1 VRRVLMVSPHFPPD
15 GSAASHRVRLLA
27 PHLAAAGWKP
37 TVVTVTPDAY
47 ESTLDPALAAMV
59 PASLD
64 VVRCRPWN
72 AEWTRAVG
80 IGDLG
85 LRAFDALRR
94 TCAGL
99 LARERYD
106 VLFVTVYPVYP
117 ALLGPML
124 KRRFPVRFVLDYQDP
139 WVGNWGLTVGG
150 GPNGTPDFKSRA
162 SRRLGKMLEPIAVR
176 AADAIT
182 AVSPAT
188 YEDVLARIPVTPV
201 CRALPLGWERSDLDA
216 AAATNPF
223 FSAADGNINL
233 AYVGTLLPT
242 GFGTLE
248 ALLAATRLLRDREP
262 ALYARL
268 RLWFIGTS
276 NQSRDD
282 VEPRVLPIARRMNVD
297 EVVREIPSRVGYTQ
311 ALAVLRDAAG
321 ILLLG
326 SRERHYTAS
335 KLYPALMAMRPL
347 LAVYHQAS
355 TVVDVLRRAGGA
367 PSLRLVTYSDADPGV
382 APSAEAVYAPLRDL
396 VAQPIYDAGA
406 VNLSAVEHVSAR
418 TLAHELA
425 AVMDQI
431 CGN

>member
-1 VRRVLMVSPHFPPD
+1 MVSPHFPPD

-27 PHLAAAGWKP
+27 PHLEEAGWKP

-47 ESTLDPALAAMV
+47 EGRLDPALAAMV

-64 VVRCRPWN
+64 VVRCRPWE
-72 AEWTRAVG
+72 ARWTRAAG

-94 TCAGL
+94 TCADL

-117 ALLGPML
+117 ALLGPVL

-162 SRRLGKMLEPIAVR
+162 SRRLGQVLEPIAVR

-182 AVSPAT
+182 AVSART
-188 YEDVLARIPVTPV
+188 YENVLERVPATPV
-201 CRALPLGWERSDLDA
+201 CAVLPLGWERKDFEAAPAANPHFNPSDG
-216 AAATNPF
+216 F
-223 FSAADGNINL
+223 VNL
-233 AYVGTLLPT
+233 CYVGTLLPT
-242 GFGTLE
+242 GFGTLR
-248 ALLAATRLLRDREP
+248 ALLAATRLLRDRDP

-268 RLWFIGTS
+268 RLWFVGTS
-276 NQSRDD
+276 NQSADD
-282 VEPRVLPIARRMNVD
+282 APPCVLPMAAAMDVAD
-297 EVVREIPSRVGYTQ
+297 VVREIPSRVPYTE
-311 ALAVLRDAAG
+311 ALAVLREASG

-335 KLYPALMAMRPL
+335 KLYPALLAARPL
-347 LAVYHQAS
+347 LALFHEAS
-355 TVVDVLRRAGGA
+355 TVVDILRRAGHA
-367 PSLRLVTYSDADPGV
+367 PSVRIVTYSDADPDV
-382 APSAEAVYAPLRDL
+382 APAAEAVYAPLRAL
-396 VAQPIYDAGA
+396 VDRPAYDADA
-406 VNLSAVEHVSAR
+406 VDLAAVEDVSAR
-418 TLAHELA
+418 SLARDLA
-425 AVMDQI
+425 AVMDRI
-431 CGN
+431 SGN